1 MDAFVTWLSVGKA
14 GVEGSVV
21 LVKICISAA
30 NVGSKFVGKM
40 HNKV

>member
-1 MDAFVTWLSVGKA
+1 MDAFVTWLS
-14 GVEGSVV
+14 VEGSVV